1 MSKRERLLAAITEN
15 VVVRVDRKPTYAE
28 PLYGFVVRIGAKWA
42 LMAQVSE
49 GGYADGFVAFR
60 VGDVAR
66 VEPDGTI
73 ATTFAK
79 SQPDWPRQY
88 AHDLDLDRT
97 RGMLA
102 DLGSRGGLVGIQ
114 KERERSALWV
124 GIFDEIIDPH
134 VYLHEVR
141 PDGTWQDE
149 PLGYKLSAVT
159 AIYVETRYLA
169 ALTAIAGSAP
179 PR

>member
-1 MSKRERLLAAITEN
+1 MSMRKRLLAAITEN
-15 VVVRVDRKPTYAE
+15 VVVRVDRKPTFAE
-28 PLYGFVVRIGAKWA
+28 PLYGFIVRIGAKWA

-73 ATTFAK
+73 ATAFAR

-97 RGMLA
+97 RGVLA
-102 DLGSRGGLVGIQ
+102 DLGSRGGFVGIQ
-114 KERERSALWV
+114 KEREYSALWI
-124 GIFDEIIDPH
+124 GIVDEIIDRH

-141 PDGTWQDE
+141 PDGTWHEE
-149 PLGYKLSAVT
+149 PLGYEINSVS

-169 ALTAIAGSAP
+169 ALIAVAGTTP
-179 PR
+179 PE